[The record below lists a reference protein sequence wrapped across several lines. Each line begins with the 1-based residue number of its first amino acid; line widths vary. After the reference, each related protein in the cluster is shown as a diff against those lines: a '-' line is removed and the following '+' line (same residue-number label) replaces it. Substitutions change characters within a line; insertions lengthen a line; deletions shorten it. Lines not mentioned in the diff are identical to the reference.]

1 MMHRIHPIW
10 PLCWILLVVLSLFSC
25 KEIIDIDTDNAPE
38 RLIIYGTYSNE
49 YKRHA
54 IRLTRSAGYFETTPP
69 QGVSGAVVTLYS
81 GDKSIELYELLT
93 EPGTYLMES
102 SRKGVEGQA
111 YRLHVA
117 VDFDGD
123 GEREEFEATS
133 YLPYAAQL
141 DSIAFR
147 KVTLIN
153 DMIEIKLYGQLPDNE
168 ENYFSLHAARNGRLI
183 NDSLDG
189 YFIIS
194 EEYLGK
200 KEFDGVACF
209 YLNQKNEETLVQP
222 GDEIE
227 LIVDVINK
235 DYADFLSHAQSE
247 AEGSIP
253 FFGGPPANIES
264 NFRSLYNPGQVAVSG
279 FFATYARSTVTR
291 VYE

>member
-1 MMHRIHPIW
+1 MNRIRHIL
-10 PLCWILLVVLSLFSC
+10 PLCWILFLVVSLYAC
-25 KEIIDIDTDNAPE
+25 KETIDIDTDNAPE

-49 YKRHA
+49 VKRHA
-54 IRLTRSAGYFETTPP
+54 IRLTRSTGYFETTPP
-69 QGVSGAVVTLYS
+69 RGVSGAVVTLHS

-93 EPGTYLMES
+93 EPGTYLMDTA
-102 SRKGVEGQA
+102 RKGIEGQA

-123 GEREEFEATS
+123 GETEEFEASS

-153 DMIEIKLYGQLPDNE
+153 DMIEIKLYGLLPDNE
-168 ENYFSLHAARNGRLI
+168 ENYFSLHASRNGRLI
-183 NDSLDG
+183 NDSLQG

-194 EEYLGK
+194 DEHLGK
-200 KEFDGVACF
+200 KEFDGVSCF

-222 GDEIE
+222 GDVIE
-227 LIVDVINK
+227 LTVDVINK
-235 DYADFLSHAQSE
+235 DYADFLSHAQNE

-253 FFGGPPANIES
+253 FFGGPPANVET
-264 NFRSLYNPGQVAVSG
+264 NFRSLYNPGRVPVSG
-279 FFATYARSTVTR
+279 FFAAYARSTVTR
-291 VYE
+291 AYE